1 MTKGTRGKILQRCY
15 EAICEHGFSTLR
27 TDKEIQRL
35 RVTKGAFYHYF
46 PGKLDLGYAVIDEIM
61 LPAYLEKWSSLEN
74 REDNFG
80 NEIMSILEREKIN
93 ATEMAISR
101 GDVLFNLMLEMSHED
116 ELFRKKLEFVLE
128 SVQKILQKAILAGK
142 AAGEL
147 QPHVDA
153 RSMAY
158 SILGQLQGCYAVAKT
173 RNSKDVFTL
182 MVNTLQRQLKEMLF
196 VNQPSTTPAQVNAP
210 APSFAAAV

>member
-1 MTKGTRGKILQRCY
+1 MTKATRGKILQRCY

-46 PGKLDLGYAVIDEIM
+46 PGKLDLGYAVIDEII
-61 LPAYLEKWSSLEN
+61 LPAYLEKWNSLEKCSEN
-74 REDNFG
+74 VG
-80 NEIMSILEREKIN
+80 SEIMSILEREKIN
-93 ATEMAISR
+93 ATDMSVSR
-101 GDVLFNLMLEMSHED
+101 GDVLANLMVEMSHED
-116 ELFRKKLEFVLE
+116 DLFRKKLEYVLE

-158 SILGQLQGCYAVAKT
+158 SIIGQLQGCYSIAKT

-182 MVNTLQRQLKEMLF
+182 MLNTLQRQLKEMLF
-196 VNQPSTTPAQVNAP
+196 TATQTASQPTAVPT
-210 APSFAAAV
+210 PSFAAAV